1 MTKITYQLAD
11 LSLLKKS
18 AKVPFTPIFNSLI
31 DPKMDTTPFCLTF
44 GVELEFIVRY
54 SPEHYQDNLLVSGK
68 HWPIEI
74 DLSQTLHDKYGTL
87 VRLDMIQLLN
97 ENGFVT
103 NGPQDKDF
111 SKWTVSTDFTVAP
124 LDIRGDWYAI
134 ELKTPALVYS
144 SAALEKIER
153 VVNILVSKFKLHTNE
168 SCGLHVHVGNEDRGF
183 SLRTLKNFCSLITV
197 FQDQLNS
204 MHTVDRLHNRFVQ
217 SLSRAFHMSS
227 TTKGK
232 LSIINEL
239 KTVDH
244 LIDRFHKADDGD
256 YDTNT
261 AINFFNLHQRLAE
274 PLQTIEFRQHRGTL
288 DPKLITNWVM
298 VVCNLVNM
306 SHVAKA
312 GFHDLIEN
320 HIDDTKYTVIDLL
333 KDLELSDLAEFYGQ
347 LVFGTD
353 HNPAVE
359 PEFIDSIM
367 TETCPRKYDT
377 PWEKEFAPRP
387 PSELT
392 PYKWN
397 SDGWLDKINS
407 PQSEPLL
414 EE

>member
-1 MTKITYQLAD
+1 
-11 LSLLKKS
+11 
-18 AKVPFTPIFNSLI
+18 
-31 DPKMDTTPFCLTF
+31 MDTTPFCLTF

-54 SPEHYQDNLLVSGK
+54 SPERYQDNLLVSEGK
-68 HWPIEI
+68 QWPIDI
-74 DLSQTLHDKYGTL
+74 DFSQTLHNKYGTL
-87 VRLDMIQLLN
+87 VRLDMIQFLN

-103 NGPQDKDF
+103 NGPQDEDF

-124 LDIRGDWYAI
+124 LDTCGGWYPI
-134 ELKTPALVYS
+134 ELKTPALIYS

-153 VVNILVSKFKLHTNE
+153 VVSLLVSKFKLHTNE

-204 MHTVDRLHNRFVQ
+204 MHTVDRLHNHFVQ
-217 SLSRAFHMSS
+217 SLSKAFHMCS

-244 LIDRFHKADDGD
+244 LIEHFHKVDVGD
-256 YDTNT
+256 YDTKT
-261 AINFFNLHQRLAE
+261 TFNFFNLYQSFAK

-288 DPKLITNWVM
+288 DPKLIINWVM
-298 VVCNLVNM
+298 VVCNLVNI
-306 SHVAKA
+306 SHADKA
-312 GFHDLIEN
+312 AFHDLIEN
-320 HIDDTKYTVIDLL
+320 HIDDTKYTIIDLF
-333 KDLELSDLAEFYGQ
+333 KDLELSELAEFYGP
-347 LVFGTD
+347 LVSGTD
-353 HNPAVE
+353 QNPAVE
-359 PEFIDSIM
+359 AEFKDGFM
-367 TETCPRKYDT
+367 TVSCPGKYDT

-397 SDGWLDKINS
+397 TDGWLDVLHS
-407 PQSEPLL
+407 RQSEPLL
-414 EE
+414 EEG

>member
-1 MTKITYQLAD
+1 
-11 LSLLKKS
+11 
-18 AKVPFTPIFNSLI
+18 
-31 DPKMDTTPFCLTF
+31 MDTIPFCLTF

-54 SPEHYQDNLLVSGK
+54 SPERYQDNLLVSEGK
-68 HWPIEI
+68 HGPIEKDI
-74 DLSQTLHDKYGTL
+74 SQTLHNKYGSL

-103 NGPQDKDF
+103 NGLEDRDF

-124 LDIRGDWYAI
+124 LDVRGDWYAI

-153 VVNILVSKFKLHTNE
+153 VVKLLVSKFKIHTNE

-204 MHTVDRLHNRFVQ
+204 MHTVDRLHNNFLQ
-217 SLSRAFHMSS
+217 SSSRAFHISS
-227 TTKGK
+227 STKGK

-244 LIDRFHKADDGD
+244 LIERFHKADDDDD

-261 AINFFNLHQRLAE
+261 TVNFYNLHQGFAE

-298 VVCNLVNM
+298 VVCNLVNT
-306 SHVAKA
+306 SHVDKA

-320 HIDDTKYTVIDLL
+320 HIDDTKYTVIDLF
-333 KDLELSDLAEFYGQ
+333 KDLELSELAEFYGP

-353 HNPAVE
+353 QNPAVE
-359 PEFIDSIM
+359 AEFVDGFM
-367 TETCPRKYDT
+367 TVSSPGKYDT
-377 PWEKEFAPRP
+377 QWEKEFTPRP
-387 PSELT
+387 PDELA
-392 PYKWN
+392 PYRWN
-397 SDGWLDKINS
+397 KEGWLNDLIS

-414 EE
+414 EEGSQED